1 MIEPGKPSDIEGL
14 VELGRAMASE
24 SPRWNR
30 LAYSAERVRNTITSL
45 MSTSEGLVLVAR
57 RDGLLVGGILAIAA
71 PNWMSEELIAQELAF
86 FILPQYR
93 GTFTATRLVCAM
105 AAWSKA
111 KGARWIE
118 AGVSTGVHTERT
130 AALYERLGFRHYMVG
145 LELEHGN

>member
-1 MIEPGKPSDIEGL
+1 MIEPGKPSDIDGL
-14 VELGRAMASE
+14 VELGRVMAAE

-30 LAYSAERVRNTITSL
+30 LAYSADRVRTTITSL
-45 MSTSEGLVLVAR
+45 MTMPEGLVLVAR
-57 RDGLLVGGILAIAA
+57 RDGLLAGGILAIAA

-93 GTFTATRLVCAM
+93 GSFTAARLICAM

-130 AALYERLGFRHYMVG
+130 AGLYRRLGFNPYMVG

>member
-1 MIEPGKPSDIEGL
+1 MIEPGQPSDIEGL
-14 VELGRAMASE
+14 VELGRQMAAE

-30 LAYSAERVRNTITSL
+30 LAYSAERVRTTITNL
-45 MSTSEGLVLVAR
+45 LATSDGLVLVAR
-57 RDGLLVGGILAIAA
+57 RDGLLVGGILAIAS
-71 PNWMSEELIAQELAF
+71 PNWMSDEVIAQELAF

-93 GTFTATRLVCAM
+93 GSFTATRLICAM